1 MTDLG
6 SVTSKV
12 EGNLLIGIGDLH
24 GHYPALVKLLLTL
37 QDKYTIF
44 SDLRR
49 KILRDDVTLVLT
61 GDYIDRGNQALQII
75 DTLTELNLKNSKQ
88 VYTLMGNHELLALA
102 DLDSVRCVDTEQ
114 SWGQIGYDL
123 INTYASSHV
132 HNGGLE
138 FIQEFG
144 STPKQGIENY
154 IKRMDSKGD
163 IGKWMRKLKPCF
175 LASYNN
181 KRILFSHADIPDA
194 IGTHSG
200 LRKFHQRFDK
210 HIAQGSVILGGSHA
224 KYNDE
229 GINSEN
235 SLFWGRRFSR
245 LSESEVEMLIAQLG
259 VDYLVVGHTAHK
271 SITTY
276 YNRIF
281 DIDVGMTPRYGANEP
296 AALVIKPE
304 GIFSFYANQGE
315 SLLKG
320 F

>member
-1 MTDLG
+1 MTDPG
-6 SVTSKV
+6 SMTCKV
-12 EGNLLIGIGDLH
+12 DGNFLIGIGDLH
-24 GHYPALVKLLLTL
+24 GHYPALVKLLLSL
-37 QDKYTIF
+37 QEEYTIF

-49 KILRDDVTLVLT
+49 KILREGVTLVLT

-75 DTLTELNLKNSKQ
+75 DTLQELNLKNPKQ

-102 DLDSVRCVDTEQ
+102 DLDSVRCVDANQ
-114 SWGQIGYDL
+114 GWGQIGYDL
-123 INTYASSHV
+123 VNLYGSSHV

-144 STPKQGIENY
+144 ATPKRGIENY
-154 IKRMDSKGD
+154 LKRMESKGD

-181 KRILFSHADIPDA
+181 QRILFSHADIPDA

-200 LRKFHQRFDK
+200 LREFHQRFDK
-210 HIAQGSVILGGSHA
+210 HIAQGSVMLGGSYA
-224 KYNDE
+224 KYTDE
-229 GINSEN
+229 GINSQN
-235 SLFWGRRFSR
+235 SLFWGRRFSH

-276 YNRIF
+276 YNTIF
-281 DIDVGMTPRYGANEP
+281 DIDVGMTPRYGENEP
-296 AALVIKPE
+296 AALVVKPQ
-304 GIFSFYANQGE
+304 GIFSFYANSGE
-315 SLLKG
+315 SLLKE